1 MLNHKLA
8 ANLLKHIFQTAG
20 RIRTTNNTN
29 NPYVKTS
36 LLEGFG
42 GERYLALFTTLPE
55 ASVNEDGEYYIKAG
69 IEPGIDNKTAA
80 PSTNGYLRVKLSYNT
95 GSNAGGQQLTDG
107 SGVYYNAGTG
117 SSGVSGNLIISDPQ
131 VGTGEEIDNGYGT
144 KLNYKKGSTY
154 IYNSDMIFFPESL
167 EAWGDI
173 VGFGIFSDE
182 GKVRNDGQKVWGYL
196 DDDRNIQPL
205 NDNYYTNNLLF
216 WGKLSPDQ
224 DGKEFITVGQN
235 EIAIFRNND
244 FQVSINNESETE

>member
-20 RIRTTNNTN
+20 RISSSSSGQLA
-29 NPYVKTS
+29 KTS

-42 GERYLALFTTLPE
+42 GDRYLALFTTLPE
-55 ASVNEDGEYYIKAG
+55 ASINEDGEYYIKAG
-69 IEPGIDNKTAA
+69 TEPGVDNETAA
-80 PSTNGYLRVKLSYNT
+80 PSTNGYLRVKLNYNDSSRK
-95 GSNAGGQQLTDG
+95 GEQLNDG
-107 SGVYYNAGTG
+107 SKLYYDAGIG
-117 SSGVSGNLIISDPQ
+117 SSGVSGNLIISEPQ
-131 VGTGEEIDNGYGT
+131 VGTGEEVDNGYGT

-173 VGFGIFSDE
+173 VGFGIFSGE
-182 GKVRNDGQKVWGYL
+182 GKVGSDERRVWGYY
-196 DDDRNIQPL
+196 DDEYKIHPL
-205 NDNYYTNNLLF
+205 NDDYYTNNLLF
-216 WGKLSPDQ
+216 WGKLSPDKE
-224 DGKEFITVGQN
+224 GNEFITVGQN